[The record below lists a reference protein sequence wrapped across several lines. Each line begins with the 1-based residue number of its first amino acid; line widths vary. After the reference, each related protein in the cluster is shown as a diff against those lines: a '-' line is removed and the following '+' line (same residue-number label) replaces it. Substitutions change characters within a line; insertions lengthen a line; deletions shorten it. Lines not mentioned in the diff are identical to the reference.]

1 MATIHLIRTS
11 RKNKAVRG
19 TMRVGERDIA
29 TLENADYI
37 IPDGTYTV
45 SVTYSPRFK
54 KMMPLIGNVPRRSG
68 IRIHGGTKPEHST
81 GCVLV
86 SNPKDREKITEFIN
100 QNKQNKEKTFIHI
113 SSDGRRGSGHDKLQG
128 LAHDQHDCDLH
139 ASGRQH
145 KDHNYYRDENSG
157 RIYRS

>member
-1 MATIHLIRTS
+1 MASIHLTRS
-11 RKNKAVRG
+11 SKNGKAVRG
-19 TMRVGERDIA
+19 TMRVGERDIE

-37 IPDGTYTV
+37 IPDGTHMV

-54 KMMPLIGNVPRRSG
+54 KMMPLIGNVPGRSG

-100 QNKQNKEKTFIHI
+100 QNKARNEETVICI
-113 SSDGRRGSGHDKLQG
+113 SSR
-128 LAHDQHDCDLH
+128 C
-139 ASGRQH
+139 
-145 KDHNYYRDENSG
+145 
-157 RIYRS
+157 